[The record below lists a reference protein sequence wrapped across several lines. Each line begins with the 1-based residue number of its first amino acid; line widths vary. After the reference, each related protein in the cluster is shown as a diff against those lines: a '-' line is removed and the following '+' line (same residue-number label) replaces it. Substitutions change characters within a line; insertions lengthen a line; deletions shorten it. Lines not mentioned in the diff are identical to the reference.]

1 MGLGSIGS
9 PNSISHFD
17 GSGTSPS
24 GPSQGN
30 VGVTTYVIGF
40 GLSQDARVVLAIG
53 GVDARGHATDRAID
67 RVLEDRGGH

>member
-1 MGLGSIGS
+1 MSSVYSDCWIVSRTWSVTLKTSIGSSAAPASYSSVRIGS

-30 VGVTTYVIGF
+30 SGVIG
-40 GLSQDARVVLAIG
+40 R
-53 GVDARGHATDRAID
+53 
-67 RVLEDRGGH
+67 